1 MQVRQLREAL
11 RARAAMP
18 PASAE
23 VNAALQVLLFS
34 WERCAGSMPICAYIR
49 ARRRGGHSLCMHD
62 TTILAYTI
70 SLCVQAVEGYQR
82 LAALL
87 AGEAPRG
94 LLPPAPRG
102 YLPLR
107 IRQLAGALLTQ

>member
-1 MQVRQLREAL
+1 MHDNTI
-11 RARAAMP
+11 
-18 PASAE
+18 S
-23 VNAALQVLLFS
+23 
-34 WERCAGSMPICAYIR
+34 AYIV
-49 ARRRGGHSLCMHD
+49 SLF
-62 TTILAYTI
+62 A
-70 SLCVQAVEGYQR
+70 QAVEGYQR